1 MTVGKDTTLRDF
13 AQGCWRMRGLS
24 RGQTVQ
30 VVFRNEVGN
39 LVIQARHAAHRGTSA
54 APGARHD
61 VVGLS
66 GLMGWLVLNSM
77 RTEAT
82 QGMALCM
89 QVGVGVAAVGLVMH
103 SASRV
108 GVRLLDASRVC
119 AVYGGSK
126 PSRNSFGRPRYATS
140 DSYTLPYLVATPPAV
155 V

>member
-77 RTEAT
+77 RGEAT

-89 QVGVGVAAVGLVMH
+89 QVGVAAVGLVMH
-103 SASRV
+103 SLSHVAV
-108 GVRLLDASRVC
+108 CLLDASRVC
-119 AVYGGSK
+119 VVCGGSK
-126 PSRNSFGRPRYATS
+126 PSMNSFGRPRYGTS
-140 DSYTLPYLVATPPAV
+140 DSFTLHYRVATPPAV
-155 V
+155 M